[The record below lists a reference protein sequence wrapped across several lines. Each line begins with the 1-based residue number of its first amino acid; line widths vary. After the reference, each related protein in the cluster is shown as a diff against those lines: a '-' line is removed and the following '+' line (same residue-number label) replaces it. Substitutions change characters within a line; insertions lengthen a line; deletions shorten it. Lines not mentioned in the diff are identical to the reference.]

1 MTSIDASTGSISV
14 ERRNHVAI
22 VWLDRPDKLNAMA
35 PDFWEGFPA
44 AIERL
49 GSDDDVRV
57 VVVAGRGRAFS
68 VGIDLAAF
76 GPAFASGSIPGAD
89 GVAGS
94 DVAQRRALYR
104 QVKRMQHTFNALA
117 ECPKPTIAA
126 IHGYCLGAGVD
137 LITACDIRL
146 CADDAVFSVR
156 ETRLAMVAD
165 VGTLQ
170 RLPRIVDPGTV
181 AELVYT
187 GRDFTAQEA
196 CDMGL
201 VRRVLPD
208 ADAVLDAALTMA
220 EEIAANSPL
229 AVQGAKAVLRNT
241 DGRSLGEQL
250 DYMALWSAAFLMSD
264 DLGEALRAVVEGRD
278 PDFTGG

>member
-35 PDFWEGFPA
+35 PAFWEGFPA